1 MRNSKNGQEAQLYH
15 FNIKQDRELDDEI
28 ETYYRR
34 RSAANWVQVLGANVT
49 SGGFGFCGTQENAN
63 VLTERIPVLLSGIS
77 RLNKQ

>member
-1 MRNSKNGQEAQLYH
+1 MGNHNSHADSLHYEAKDWQEVERSVFHEVMRNIKNGQEAHLYH

-49 SGGFGFCGTQENAN
+49 
-63 VLTERIPVLLSGIS
+63 
-77 RLNKQ
+77 